1 MNKQDII
8 IEYAKTHKA
17 SSVQQFQIA
26 TRDIVDVPN
35 KNQDEIFTEQDFD
48 DEDDFMD
55 KADDIFAEYAES
67 TKKSRLGHLLTY
79 FDIKGTINE
88 KKIKK
93 YRNLIK
99 EIKPVYNDTTGD
111 MTYGEATERL
121 HKAFNVMESEDTK
134 RWLLFYATQVPVRP
148 NVLMNTIVVID
159 EYEHKRLKN
168 HFGNSKNYLN
178 VEENSLE
185 INQDK
190 SILRSYEL
198 EGEELVDYLDTLM
211 EEEGLTN
218 FQFSEKTK
226 KSYTQIF
233 SKLLFPAAFQG
244 LRHLYVS
251 MLVNTGISKNEF
263 KDKAQKLGHSEIT
276 SLQIYNTKST
286 KGFLHS
292 ID

>member
-8 IEYAKTHKA
+8 IEYSKTHKP
-17 SSVQQFQIA
+17 SSVQQFEIA
-26 TRDIVDVPN
+26 TRDIVDAPN
-35 KNQDEIFTEQDFD
+35 KNKDDVFTEQDFN
-48 DEDDFMD
+48 DEDEFMD
-55 KADDIFAEYAES
+55 KAEDIFAEYSES

-79 FDIKGTINE
+79 FEIKGTLDK

-99 EIKPVYNDTTGD
+99 EIKPVYNDTTGN

-121 HKAFNVMESEDTK
+121 KKAFNDVESEDTQ

-159 EYEHKRLKN
+159 ENEKN
-168 HFGNSKNYLN
+168 NMKEYFGNTKNYLN
-178 VEENSLE
+178 VEDNTIE
-185 INQDK
+185 INKDK
-190 SILRSYEL
+190 SILRTYEL
-198 EGEELVDYLDTLM
+198 DGEEFVDFLDM
-211 EEEGLTN
+211 QMQENNIRN
-218 FQFSEKTK
+218 FQFSEKTN

-251 MLVNTGISKNEF
+251 MLVNSGISKNEF
-263 KDKAQKLGHSEIT
+263 KDRAQKLGHSEIT
-276 SLQIYNTKST
+276 SLQIYNTKSN
-286 KGFLHS
+286 KGFLRS
-292 ID
+292 SD